1 MGMMMTN
8 NRANEKGKVEP
19 VKFSPPAWNGFLI
32 VNIRGRERERA
43 GWIKVKFIREIKG
56 LDWTDYK
63 DKENRGKSIR

>member
-32 VNIRGRERERA
+32 VNIRGRERES
-43 GWIKVKFIREIKG
+43 W
-56 LDWTDYK
+56 LD
-63 DKENRGKSIR
+63 KSEVYSRN